1 MRKIKIRIKDLS
13 KTFGEK
19 KVLQKLNLNIYE
31 SESLAII
38 GESGSGKSVLTKC
51 IDGLADYESGT
62 ISYEEIE
69 NVKNLSASKKNGY
82 MGKFGILFQ
91 NAALFDSLTVE
102 ENLRFCNKNNFKK
115 ILSEVGLPLSLLKEY
130 PNNLSLGVQKRIGLA
145 RAILK
150 DPEILILD
158 EPTTGLD
165 PIISKQINFL
175 IKKLLNEKKI
185 TTVTVTHDMQSVYEF
200 SDYTAFIENGSIS
213 WYGKS
218 NEIKRKGN
226 KSILNFIKGSY

>member
-1 MRKIKIRIKDLS
+1 
-13 KTFGEK
+13 
-19 KVLQKLNLNIYE
+19 
-31 SESLAII
+31 
-38 GESGSGKSVLTKC
+38 
-51 IDGLADYESGT
+51 
-62 ISYEEIE
+62 
-69 NVKNLSASKKNGY
+69 

-91 NAALFDSLTVE
+91 NAALLDSLSIE
-102 ENLRFCNKNNFKK
+102 DNLKFCKKNNFKK
-115 ILSEVGLPLSLLKEY
+115 ILKDVGLPESLLKEY
-130 PNNLSLGVQKRIGLA
+130 PNDLSIGVQKRIGLA

-175 IKKLLNEKKI
+175 IKKIVKEKKI

-218 NEIKRKGN
+218 KEIKRKGN
-226 KSILNFIKGSY
+226 KSVLNFIKGIY